1 MTEMGVRP
9 WAITTNNEVALLF
22 TLLFTMALVYHI
34 VHLIFF
40 QQRGTVITLSFP
52 KLSSAYSYYGITGP
66 KTIVVPRHYRH
77 IGLRRPCSR
86 LSNSNMGRD
95 SGSNI
100 GLSDAL
106 VRDVADLRQHDWRS
120 LHLQKHCG
128 HSTNCGQCYWWTAQ
142 ETSGLCG
149 WKRTF

>member
-40 QQRGTVITLSFP
+40 QQRGTIITLPFP

-66 KTIVVPRHYRH
+66 KTSSATALPAHMAPPPLSAIVS
-77 IGLRRPCSR
+77 IALCCTIFE
-86 LSNSNMGRD
+86 LFD
-95 SGSNI
+95 S
-100 GLSDAL
+100 
-106 VRDVADLRQHDWRS
+106 
-120 LHLQKHCG
+120 
-128 HSTNCGQCYWWTAQ
+128 
-142 ETSGLCG
+142 E
-149 WKRTF
+149 

>member
-40 QQRGTVITLSFP
+40 QERGTIITLPFP

-66 KTIVVPRHYRH
+66 KTSSATALPAHRAPPP
-77 IGLRRPCSR
+77 LRLIHQS
-86 LSNSNMGRD
+86 S
-95 SGSNI
+95 
-100 GLSDAL
+100 L
-106 VRDVADLRQHDWRS
+106 VDVAKVHWWISSIQSIKHYYTGS
-120 LHLQKHCG
+120 LEVSSFAVGVAVGVDK
-128 HSTNCGQCYWWTAQ
+128 
-142 ETSGLCG
+142 
-149 WKRTF
+149 K